1 MNRSLD
7 KLAKKE
13 PRLIIGIETGNT
25 PGRLGAVVVGVSGSG
40 NDTVLDIHGF
50 KSYPLPDELVSTLTA
65 LERGGDF
72 DPEEIAGINFLV
84 HHHLSALYEDVLE
97 EVGVPA
103 DEIDL
108 IGLKCIEIGG
118 RVFPEDPSV
127 LSEMA
132 NCIVASRF
140 SIGIENHAG
149 NQLHVNESLLRRMM
163 GSMME
168 RFDLDGEAR
177 EAAAVALLAN
187 EALFHENSEECI
199 GEQTGSS
206 TKARPSLRAVKRTSA
221 AVGEEGACLYGEFF
235 FPI

>member
-13 PRLIIGIETGNT
+13 PRLIVGIETGNT

-40 NDTVLDIHGF
+40 DNTVLDIHGF
-50 KSYPLPDELVSTLTA
+50 KNYTLPAELVSTLHTLA
-65 LERGGDF
+65 GRDDF
-72 DPEEIAGINFLV
+72 DPEEIAGINFLIY
-84 HHHLSALYEDVLE
+84 HHLTALYKDTLE

-103 DEIDL
+103 EEVDL

-118 RVFPEDPSV
+118 RIFPDDPSV
-127 LSEMA
+127 FSEMTG
-132 NCIVASRF
+132 CIVASRF

-149 NQLHVNESLLRRMM
+149 DQLHVNESLLRRMM

-168 RFDLDGEAR
+168 RFELDGEVR

-199 GEQTGSS
+199 GTQSGTSS
-206 TKARPSLRAVKRTSA
+206 AARPTVRAVKRTGA

-235 FPI
+235 FPA